1 MYDSATDR
9 TRDRERGCAVARQER
24 AIQTRE
30 RLLAAAAEEFD
41 ANGFLGTRLV
51 DIAECARVTRGSLYF
66 HFESKADLASAL
78 VAQQYAVWAQYV
90 PTRRQQGH
98 HGVELLMLFAHDLAI
113 GFRDD
118 VASRAATRLIKES
131 AHVEAT
137 LPTPF
142 HGWVADVT
150 ALLQEAR
157 DIGEI
162 DASIDVEQAAWVI
175 VASIFGVQEMGDQLE
190 QRQGICERLDA
201 MWLYLLPGLGVTHAE
216 AYVDRM
222 IAAA

>member
-1 MYDSATDR
+1 M
-9 TRDRERGCAVARQER
+9 ARQER

-41 ANGFLGTRLV
+41 ANGFLSTRLV
-51 DIAECARVTRGSLYF
+51 DIAERAHVTRGSLYF

-78 VAQQYAVWAQYV
+78 AAQQYESWAQYV
-90 PTRRQQGH
+90 PARRKQGY
-98 HGVELLMLFAHDLAI
+98 HGIELLMLFAHDLAI

-118 VASRAATRLIKES
+118 VASRAAMRLIKEA

-142 HGWVADVT
+142 EGWISDVT
-150 ALLQEAR
+150 ALLREAR
-157 DIGEI
+157 DLAEI
-162 DASIDVEQAAWVI
+162 DGTIDLGQVSWVI

-201 MWLYLLPGLGVTHAE
+201 MWLYLLPGLGITRAE
-216 AYVDRM
+216 TYVDRM